1 MIRKYL
7 KLILRDLIKRKSF
20 SLINIAGI
28 ALGFSVCIITI
39 LYVVTEFSFDKHIP
53 SAANKYRIIWGP
65 PNYISGLF
73 PYAFK
78 EKIEPQL
85 PDGSEMCI
93 VFHSSGYLSFNHND
107 YKYKN
112 ILFSDSNFLS
122 MFGSS
127 LVQGNATGM
136 LTAPLQIILSEHT
149 AHTIFGNTNPINQ
162 TIQFW
167 KNDFTVIGVFRDLP
181 ETSHLSADAVISV
194 SSWKKLGPEN
204 ITSWRN
210 KSYNYYLSLP
220 SNISISQ
227 LQSNIKNIYM
237 DSDPE
242 VVNAPKEVKSTVTF
256 TMEPITDIHL
266 KSGHVLWDEDKN
278 KGDFSIIIT
287 FIVVGL
293 LILLMSGFNYINLTT
308 AYFQTKNKI
317 SGIQKVLGA
326 NSGDLI
332 KYIFIQTSLLMI
344 SGLIFALWISASL
357 LPYFNMVVTRQIS
370 FSLLLAPNIIWIIF
384 LVVLM
389 MFIFFGIYPAL
400 SFSGENPVFLL
411 KRKVIQYSSSVLS
424 LRKLLVIVQFVISIA
439 LITGINNMGR
449 QISLMSSQKLGFNS
463 DQLIDVTFGL
473 DKEHYELFKNRI
485 ESIPGIV
492 AISAAS
498 NTPAGQIN
506 NENPFRLSSETDDKN
521 QNGSAVVGIVPNY
534 FDVMGIKLLEGEN
547 FSASME
553 KKDVAILSK
562 KAAEMLRLSKA
573 VGEHVKLG
581 LTGKNYTIV
590 GIVDDAQYR
599 SLRETPKAV
608 VYLPDY
614 NNYSQIVIRLGKGNH
629 EKTIKEIKKVW
640 SSISPEIP
648 FEFAFFDT
656 KLQINYA
663 YETSTMKLLNILVII
678 SIIISLLGV
687 FGLITEITIQ
697 RTKEIGIRKI
707 NGAKVTE
714 VMFMLGIDFIKWVT
728 IAYVIACPI
737 AWFAM
742 HKWLQA
748 FAYKTELSWWI
759 FVLAGIL
766 ALGIALLTVSWQS
779 WKAATRNPVEALR
792 YE

>member
-1 MIRKYL
+1 
-7 KLILRDLIKRKSF
+7 
-20 SLINIAGI
+20 
-28 ALGFSVCIITI
+28 
-39 LYVVTEFSFDKHIP
+39 
-53 SAANKYRIIWGP
+53 
-65 PNYISGLF
+65 
-73 PYAFK
+73 
-78 EKIEPQL
+78 
-85 PDGSEMCI
+85 
-93 VFHSSGYLSFNHND
+93 
-107 YKYKN
+107 
-112 ILFSDSNFLS
+112 
-122 MFGSS
+122 
-127 LVQGNATGM
+127 
-136 LTAPLQIILSEHT
+136 
-149 AHTIFGNTNPINQ
+149 
-162 TIQFW
+162 
-167 KNDFTVIGVFRDLP
+167 
-181 ETSHLSADAVISV
+181 
-194 SSWKKLGPEN
+194 
-204 ITSWRN
+204 
-210 KSYNYYLSLP
+210 
-220 SNISISQ
+220 
-227 LQSNIKNIYM
+227 
-237 DSDPE
+237 
-242 VVNAPKEVKSTVTF
+242 
-256 TMEPITDIHL
+256 
-266 KSGHVLWDEDKN
+266 
-278 KGDFSIIIT
+278 
-287 FIVVGL
+287 
-293 LILLMSGFNYINLTT
+293 
-308 AYFQTKNKI
+308 
-317 SGIQKVLGA
+317 
-326 NSGDLI
+326 
-332 KYIFIQTSLLMI
+332 
-344 SGLIFALWISASL
+344 
-357 LPYFNMVVTRQIS
+357 
-370 FSLLLAPNIIWIIF
+370 
-384 LVVLM
+384 
-389 MFIFFGIYPAL
+389 
-400 SFSGENPVFLL
+400 
-411 KRKVIQYSSSVLS
+411 
-424 LRKLLVIVQFVISIA
+424 
-439 LITGINNMGR
+439 
-449 QISLMSSQKLGFNS
+449 MSSQKLGFNS

-534 FDVMGIKLLEGEN
+534 FAVMGIKLLEGEN

-742 HKWLQA
+742 HKWLQG